1 GEHRRVAKMINFGI
15 IYGLTAYGLAQRL
28 GIDAGEA
35 QRYID
40 AYFQRY
46 AGVKAF
52 RERLLQET
60 RQRGFTCTLFG
71 RRRPI
76 PEINARNANQRNFAE
91 RTALNSPLQGTA
103 ADLIKL
109 AMIAIHQR
117 LREGKLRTRMLLQVH
132 DELLFEVP
140 EDELDA
146 ARALVKSAMEQVHSL
161 RVPLLVDLHT
171 GPNWSLLK

>member
-1 GEHRRVAKMINFGI
+1 MVAWTDFVARLFFNGRDPSQYFHADQEMII
-15 IYGLTAYGLAQRL
+15 PP
-28 GIDAGEA
+28 DAGEA

-109 AMIAIHQR
+109 IGTKVQADAVKDRKENADTEEKTAAMQNVISSQDAQ
-117 LREGKLRTRMLLQVH
+117 LQKLRQSVYTRSTTAQ
-132 DELLFEVP
+132 
-140 EDELDA
+140 
-146 ARALVKSAMEQVHSL
+146 
-161 RVPLLVDLHT
+161 
-171 GPNWSLLK
+171 